1 MQPVVWKKIDGNGA
15 ADDVAGMD
23 RESLVQAATAARLHA
38 HAPYSK
44 FLVGAALECAD
55 GSVFTGCNV
64 ENLSFGLTICAERV
78 AIGAA
83 VAAGKRDF
91 RCIAVVTDTSV
102 PASPCGACRQV
113 MAEFHPSLRIIL
125 STLGGKTEEFTLDQ
139 LLPRAST
146 GILDKP

>member
-1 MQPVVWKKIDGNGA
+1 MQQVVWKKIDGNPP
-15 ADDVAGMD
+15 AGECEPMD
-23 RESLVQAATAARLHA
+23 RASLIQAASGTRLHA
-38 HAPYSK
+38 HAPYSQ
-44 FLVGAALECAD
+44 FAVGAALECAD

-91 RCIAVVTDTSV
+91 HCIAIVTDTSV

-113 MAEFHPSLRIIL
+113 MAEFNPSLRIIL
-125 STLGGKTEEFTLDQ
+125 STLGGNTEEFTLDQ

>member
-1 MQPVVWKKIDGNGA
+1 MQPGVWKKIDGRGV

-23 RESLVQAATAARLHA
+23 RDSLVQAAKAARLHA

-44 FLVGAALECAD
+44 FFVGAALECAD

-91 RCIAVVTDTSV
+91 RCIAVAADTSEPV
-102 PASPCGACRQV
+102 SPCGACRQV
-113 MAEFHPSLRIIL
+113 MAEFNPSLRIIL
-125 STLGGKTEEFTLDQ
+125 STLGGKAEEFTLDQ

>member
-1 MQPVVWKKIDGNGA
+1 MQPGVWKKFDAGRREG
-15 ADDVAGMD
+15 DVAAMD
-23 RESLVQAATAARLHA
+23 RDSLVQAATGARLHA
-38 HAPYSK
+38 HAPYSQ
-44 FLVGAALECAD
+44 FAVGAALECSD

-64 ENLSFGLTICAERV
+64 ENLSFGLTMCAERV

-91 RCIAVVTDTSV
+91 RCIAVAADTSEPV
-102 PASPCGACRQV
+102 SPCGACRQV
-113 MAEFHPSLRIIL
+113 MAEFNPSLRIIL
-125 STLGGKTEEFTLDQ
+125 STLGGKTWEFTLDE